1 MKKIKEIYLKYR
13 ELIAYVIVGALTTIV
28 SLGSYYLC
36 VVTFLNPKIPMQLQ
50 LANIISWIC
59 AVLFAFVTNRKYVF
73 NSNNKKMI
81 ELIKFV
87 GARLTTLIIDMGCM
101 ALLVTLAHINDKI
114 AKLLVQIIVFVLNYV
129 FSKFFV
135 FKKRTQKN

>member
-36 VVTFLNPKIPMQLQ
+36 VVTFLNPKIPVQLQ

-101 ALLVTLAHINDKI
+101 ALFVTLAHINDKI